1 VPYISKDDD
10 DDVVDAD
17 DNDLKIILITGI
29 KVQVS

>member
-10 DDVVDAD
+10 DAVVDAD